1 MLAREDGKRIPIAI
15 IPNGQNNDIAA
26 SLGIFNL
33 DIAVDYLKHAEAI
46 AIDSTK
52 VSIDRDDEDDLP
64 SDETRLK
71 QVRHM
76 LSGSSLSM
84 PAKIESGAQGMKGM
98 CGKSSYSISSYF
110 QAFTCGF
117 VQDTYNVE
125 IDDQKYN
132 SEQTSLM
139 CINNSKNSQGGMIIN
154 PFACVNDGLI
164 DITWI
169 SDPNMQ
175 GTFGVRSV
183 MADARSGGG
192 IQATKGHST
201 YIRGRKIKITF
212 KDKDLHSMVCL
223 P

>member
-1 MLAREDGKRIPIAI
+1 
-15 IPNGQNNDIAA
+15 
-26 SLGIFNL
+26 
-33 DIAVDYLKHAEAI
+33 
-46 AIDSTK
+46 
-52 VSIDRDDEDDLP
+52 
-64 SDETRLK
+64 
-71 QVRHM
+71 
-76 LSGSSLSM
+76 
-84 PAKIESGAQGMKGM
+84 
-98 CGKSSYSISSYF
+98 
-110 QAFTCGF
+110 
-117 VQDTYNVE
+117 
-125 IDDQKYN
+125 
-132 SEQTSLM
+132 M

-212 KDKDLHSMVCL
+212 KDKDLDDEPELSL
-223 P
+223 DNADDTGATKEGPS